1 MDDQKL
7 ENAVSYLSDTMETGS
22 TIDIDS
28 LHSRWRS
35 DTDMEDNYLISGLE
49 IMYRNGAYGITENR
63 QLRASPDTEV
73 EDDFRIDE
81 NEFIEVE
88 SVHRL
93 DEDEIEEFSRHFRKY
108 FDTPEELG
116 PGRGRISFER
126 NIETGDRRKEYKLER
141 IGGET
146 FRQASISMRAPVI
159 NLSDEVN
166 YLVSDIKEGIR
177 EDYRAIIG
185 KEEEQRFST
194 LKQRA

>member
-7 ENAVSYLSDTMETGS
+7 ENAVSYLSDTMETVS

-28 LHSRWRS
+28 LHRKWSS
-35 DTDMEDNYLISGLE
+35 DKDMEDNYLISGLE
-49 IMYRNGAYGITENR
+49 IMYRNGSYGITENK
-63 QLRASPDTEV
+63 QLVASPDTRV
-73 EDDFRIDE
+73 ENDFRTDD
-81 NEFIEVE
+81 NDFIEVE
-88 SVHRL
+88 NVHRL
-93 DEDEIEEFSRHFRKY
+93 NEDEIEEFSRHFRKY

-116 PGRGRISFER
+116 PGRGRISFEKSM
-126 NIETGDRRKEYKLER
+126 ESGDRRKEYTVER

-166 YLVSDIKEGIR
+166 YLVSDIKQEIR